1 MTTMETLALIGLIL
15 VALLCCYIELKQRQ
29 RTMSETERDNLLG
42 GAVGVVI
49 AGTLFTLIGV
59 IGYQVLGWLKTGIW
73 TKFPVS
79 RLLGSADPMMDWKG
93 LQKIVEFALSLHV
106 GFLIVLIGWIVG
118 WGLYSVLEAMTRPRS
133 NMRDRA

>member
-1 MTTMETLALIGLIL
+1 
-15 VALLCCYIELKQRQ
+15 
-29 RTMSETERDNLLG
+29 MSETERDNLLG